1 LCNLALVPDSGVA
14 IFNAGCCPLLAKL
27 CISTHEHVQR
37 EAVGFLGNMAA
48 LHTIDSARLGAI
60 CIENVCYVTKHS
72 DNPRVLLLAL
82 GTLNNLTKACPANR
96 EACMCAAPF
105 QSLPP
110 PPPPPPPNPFA
121 FPTSSPCGW

>member
-1 LCNLALVPDSGVA
+1 
-14 IFNAGCCPLLAKL
+14 
-27 CISTHEHVQR
+27 VQR

-60 CIENVCYVTKHS
+60 CIENVCYVIKHS

-96 EACMCAAPF
+96 EACMYATPFPFPISTTAP
-105 QSLPP
+105 P
-110 PPPPPPPNPFA
+110 
-121 FPTSSPCGW
+121 